1 MMQPPRMSEATE
13 LMERCLTP
21 VRRVIYGEEV
31 WIAPFCVMGS
41 EVLVEPA
48 QPGEGSNENQ
58 N

>member
-1 MMQPPRMSEATE
+1 MSEATE